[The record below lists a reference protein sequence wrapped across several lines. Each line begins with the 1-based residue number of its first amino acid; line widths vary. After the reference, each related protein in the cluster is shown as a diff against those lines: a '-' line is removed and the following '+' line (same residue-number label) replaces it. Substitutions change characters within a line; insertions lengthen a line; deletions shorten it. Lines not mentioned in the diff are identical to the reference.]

1 MTKNYHNFTT
11 PQRFLVF
18 YENTYPSILIGVLPT
33 RSFCY
38 SNYIECSVHFSRDP
52 WHSVRTRDFMMTTT
66 YVRGAWCGHQT
77 TALNKCHKSYTKSP
91 AIYSSDL
98 RELFL
103 NLEDL
108 EGEGDYSV
116 CCRLNLPTLLSI
128 KLQNKTKITKTAMI
142 FFLKWPKIAVKK
154 YQS

>member
-1 MTKNYHNFTT
+1 MKILTHPYWLVSYQSYPLGHFVLGILSSALSISPEILGIVYVQETLWW
-11 PQRFLVF
+11 QR
-18 YENTYPSILIGVLPT
+18 
-33 RSFCY
+33 R
-38 SNYIECSVHFSRDP
+38 
-52 WHSVRTRDFMMTTT
+52 T
-66 YVRGAWCGHQT
+66 YVVGAWCGHQT

-108 EGEGDYSV
+108 EGERDYSV

-128 KLQNKTKITKTAMI
+128 KLQNETKITKTALI
-142 FFLKWPKIAVKK
+142 FF
-154 YQS
+154 S